1 MRGGRTSSRSRETAV
16 QSSKKEENGL
26 VSMTWASIPLDRDA
40 ARELATDDEEGFFT
54 RQDD

>member
-1 MRGGRTSSRSRETAV
+1 VKKPESPPV
-16 QSSKKEENGL
+16 DSSKKEENGL

-40 ARELATDDEEGFFT
+40 ARALATDDEEGFFT